1 MGAGHAHAL
10 YIHEHSPV
18 HRLAP
23 EVKLVAALLI
33 VASVALTPREAV
45 WAFAVHALVV
55 GGVVVLSRV
64 PLGFV
69 ATRLVAVFPFVLFA
83 LFIPFV
89 ASGERIEV
97 LGVAVSR
104 DGLWASWNI
113 FAKASLGATVSIVLA
128 ATTEVPELLRGLGV
142 LRVPSVITAI
152 AGFMMRY
159 LELISGE
166 LSRMRR
172 AMTARGYDP
181 RWLWQA
187 RPIATSAGAMFIRS
201 YERGERVHAA
211 MLARGYD
218 GTMPDLNPR
227 RATPI
232 EWTAGA
238 IPPAFTLTVLVVA
251 AVAA

>member
-23 EVKLVAALLI
+23 EVKLVTALTI

-45 WAFAVHALVV
+45 WAFAVHATVV
-55 GGVVVLSRV
+55 GGIVAVSRV
-64 PLGFV
+64 PVSFV
-69 ATRLVAVFPFVLFA
+69 ATRLVAVFPFILFA
-83 LFIPFV
+83 VFIPFV

-97 LGVAVSR
+97 LGVAMSR

-113 FAKASLGATVSIVLA
+113 FAKATLGATVSITLA
-128 ATTEVPELLRGLGV
+128 ATTEVPEMLRGLGI
-142 LRVPSVITAI
+142 LRVPSLITAI

-218 GTMPDLNPR
+218 GTMPELNPR
-227 RATPI
+227 RATTP
-232 EWTAGA
+232 EWVRGA
-238 IPPAFTLTVLVVA
+238 IPA
-251 AVAA
+251 AVAIAVLIVAVVIT

>member
-23 EVKLVAALLI
+23 EVKLVTALTI

-45 WAFAVHALVV
+45 WAFAVHATVV
-55 GGVVVLSRV
+55 GGIVAVSRV
-64 PLGFV
+64 PVSFV
-69 ATRLVAVFPFVLFA
+69 ATRLVAVFPFILFA
-83 LFIPFV
+83 VFIPFV

-97 LGVAVSR
+97 LGVAMSR

-113 FAKASLGATVSIVLA
+113 FAKATLGATVSITLA
-128 ATTEVPELLRGLGV
+128 ATTEVPEMLRGLGI
-142 LRVPSVITAI
+142 LRVPSLITAI

-218 GTMPDLNPR
+218 GTMPELNPR
-227 RATPI
+227 RATAP
-232 EWTAGA
+232 EWVRGA
-238 IPPAFTLTVLVVA
+238 IPA
-251 AVAA
+251 AVAIAVLIVAVVIT

>member
-55 GGVVVLSRV
+55 GGVAVLSRV

>member
-23 EVKLVAALLI
+23 EVKLVAALAV

-45 WAFAVHALVV
+45 WAFAVHATVV
-55 GGVVVLSRV
+55 GAIVVLSRV
-64 PLGFV
+64 PVSFV
-69 ATRLVAVFPFVLFA
+69 ATRLVAVFPFILFA
-83 LFIPFV
+83 VFIPFV

-97 LGVAVSR
+97 LGVAMSR
-104 DGLWASWNI
+104 EGLWASWNI
-113 FAKASLGATVSIVLA
+113 FAKATLGATVSITLA
-128 ATTEVPELLRGLGV
+128 ATTEVPEMLRGLGI
-142 LRVPSVITAI
+142 LRVPSLITAI

-218 GTMPDLNPR
+218 GTMPELNPR
-227 RATPI
+227 RATPA
-232 EWTAGA
+232 EWVRGA
-238 IPPAFTLTVLVVA
+238 VPAAVAVAVLVVA
-251 AVAA
+251 VVMT